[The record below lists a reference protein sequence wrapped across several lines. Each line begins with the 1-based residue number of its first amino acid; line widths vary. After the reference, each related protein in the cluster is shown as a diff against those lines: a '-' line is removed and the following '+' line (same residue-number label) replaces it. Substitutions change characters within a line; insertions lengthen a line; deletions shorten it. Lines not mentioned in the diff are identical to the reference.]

1 MKVGRLGLGR
11 AELSFMV
18 ETDVNGLLLGLY
30 LLPSA
35 VDPMMTSEAVNR
47 AE

>member
-1 MKVGRLGLGR
+1 MKVGGLGLFR

-18 ETDVNGLLLGLY
+18 ETDVNVRLLGLY